1 MKQQH
6 NKGFI
11 VMMILV
17 ASLFIWFQAHQILHL
32 EIAYLDQSLP
42 MSTGFVYLGLLLYIP
57 LAFFIVLY
65 LPSRLLFRGQLRW
78 TTQIQLQKKKTYN
91 HQIIS
96 IPVHRNRTITYQV
109 FRC

>member
-17 ASLFIWFQAHQILHL
+17 TSFFIWFQSHQILHL
-32 EIAYLDQSLP
+32 EIAYLEQELP
-42 MSTGFVYLGLLLYIP
+42 TSIGFVYLGLLLYIP
-57 LAFFIVLY
+57 LAFLVVLY
-65 LPSRLLFRGQLRW
+65 LPSRLVFRVQLRW
-78 TTQIQLQKKKTYN
+78 TTQIQLQNKKTYH
-91 HQIIS
+91 HQIIVV
-96 IPVHRNRTITYQV
+96 PVQMNRTITYQV